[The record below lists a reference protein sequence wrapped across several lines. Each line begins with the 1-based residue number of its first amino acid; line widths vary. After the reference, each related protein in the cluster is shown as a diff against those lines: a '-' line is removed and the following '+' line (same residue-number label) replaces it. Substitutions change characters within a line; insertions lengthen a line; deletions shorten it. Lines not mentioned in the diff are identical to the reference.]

1 MTDAGPFVQAVY
13 GREIEK
19 KKEERGGG
27 TDTLFLPV
35 QIRHS
40 ALFVSYLPQN
50 GGGVAP
56 LGGKQSIT
64 SPVGEI
70 TNP

>member
-1 MTDAGPFVQAVY
+1 MTDAAPLVQAVY

-40 ALFVSYLPQN
+40 ALFVSYLVTERWWS
-50 GGGVAP
+50 GATWWEAIYYF
-56 LGGKQSIT
+56 S
-64 SPVGEI
+64 
-70 TNP
+70 